1 MAMNKIQDVKLETTA
16 TYQPLSDLNVRFWSQ
31 DKNTAELRFI
41 ITRNKFP
48 LSLSKE
54 NVKVIIALE
63 SGTSFIS
70 SDDFIIDSEV
80 EGVARYIIPTDFMR
94 VATNVTGQVYV
105 TTLDREEVIVER
117 QFKFTVSNDLLS
129 DYPSEDKLRYIKTF
143 DDLRTEISS
152 RVSKLESDMETMEDY
167 VTQVQDTTQEGI
179 TALSTLIQQKQDAY
193 NANHTAKM
201 KELNDKGTEYSTKFD
216 EDKQYIDEKSQA
228 FKDAVNGS
236 GLITTG
242 QSKDWQKYKLTDDDG
257 KVQYF
262 KKGTISNVLDLPTGI
277 YETVSN
283 DDATTQGL
291 PANNT
296 YVQIKVLQMANN
308 EERKIIEVTSTYNS
322 KKWDRQL
329 HTNGD
334 RDTGW
339 REVAYINPNNPFETV
354 QESQNKANEAETNAK
369 TYTDEKVFNLHK
381 TLFEGTANGVDS
393 TIPLSE
399 TLDNFIFLYIY
410 GKFDG
415 GYFAETGDPNGTS
428 DIVIDRTNVIGTDG
442 ASATVFECVIQKMS
456 RTQLKIVSDT
466 YHGIHSGNGSGPNAN
481 RFTITKIVGVRKYAD
496 TTQPV

>member
-94 VATNVTGQVYV
+94 VASNVTGQVYV

-117 QFKFTVSNDLLS
+117 QFKFTVSDDLLS

-193 NANHTAKM
+193 NTNHTAKM
-201 KELNDKGTEYSTKFD
+201 KELNDKGSEYSTKFD
-216 EDKQYIDEKSQA
+216 DDKVYMDEKLEA
-228 FKDAVNGS
+228 FKESVTGS
-236 GLITTG
+236 GLVTQG
-242 QSKDWQKYKLTDDDG
+242 EAQNWQKYKLTDDGGVLPIVNLRGDLEALQALPSG
-257 KVQYF
+257 FYYRSFVPITGVGQTSSTGFVTVWESNGGQVKHISF
-262 KKGTISNVLDLPTGI
+262 KP
-277 YETVSN
+277 
-283 DDATTQGL
+283 
-291 PANNT
+291 
-296 YVQIKVLQMANN
+296 
-308 EERKIIEVTSTYNS
+308 YNS
-322 KKWDRQL
+322 TQEFIMRYYNEWS
-329 HTNGD
+329 
-334 RDTGW
+334 GW
-339 REVAYINPNNPFETV
+339 ENKFDGLEKTV
-354 QESQNKANEAETNAK
+354 DAQAKANTAENNARL
-369 TYTDEKVFNLHK
+369 YTDSKVFNLHK
-381 TLFEGTANGVDS
+381 TLFEGTAKGVDS
-393 TIPLSE
+393 TIPLAE

-410 GKFDG
+410 GNFDG
-415 GYFAETGDPNGTS
+415 GNFAETGDPNGTS
-428 DIVIDRTNVIGTDG
+428 DIVIDRTNVIGTGG
-442 ASATVFECVIQKMS
+442 ASATVFECVIQKAS
-456 RTQLKIVSDT
+456 RTQLKITSDT

-496 TTQPV
+496 TSQ

>member
-63 SGTSFIS
+63 SGASFIS

-94 VATNVTGQVYV
+94 VASNVTGQVYV

-117 QFKFTVSNDLLS
+117 QFKFTVSDDLLS

-179 TALSTLIQQKQDAY
+179 TALSTLIQQKQDVY
-193 NANHTAKM
+193 NTNHTAKM
-201 KELNDKGTEYSTKFD
+201 KELNDTASEYSTKFD
-216 EDKQYIDEKSQA
+216 EDKEYMDDKFQA
-228 FKDAVNGS
+228 FQESVNGS

-242 QSKDWQKYKLTDDDG
+242 QSEDWQKYKLTSDDG
-257 KVQYF
+257 KVQYLR
-262 KKGTISNVLDLPTGI
+262 KGTISNVLDLPTGI

-291 PANNT
+291 PVNNT

-322 KKWDRQL
+322 QKWDRQL

-354 QESQNKANEAETNAK
+354 QGSQSKANTAESNAK
-369 TYTDEKVFNLHK
+369 VYTDEKVFNLHQ
-381 TLFEGTANGVDS
+381 TLFEGGANGVDS
-393 TIPLSE
+393 IIPLAE

-410 GKFDG
+410 GNFDG
-415 GYFAETGDPNGTS
+415 GNFAETGDPNGTS

-442 ASATVFECVIQKMS
+442 AYATVFECIIQKAS
-456 RTQLKIVSDT
+456 RTQLKIISDT
-466 YHGIHSGNGSGPNAN
+466 YHGVNTNNGSGPNAN
-481 RFTITKIVGVRKYAD
+481 RFTINKIVGVRKYAD